1 MRKENQAN
9 LALAVSVFGAVGTA
23 AGQGG
28 ASLVWTAIHHGFLA
42 ATVGGL
48 ADWFAVKAIFGRPLG
63 ISHRTDILRRNRT
76 RIMESLVQFSAD
88 DLLSKKNIMEVI
100 ERENIGALLV
110 EYLEHRGGRERLI
123 EATVD
128 ILRHVAADVDSRRI
142 SQELTPYVMQALHA
156 LPLEDSFVELLD
168 VLTEEPHADRIF
180 NMLIRMGLQLI
191 RTQVFQEMLRENIAS
206 IRTEYEGDGMFR
218 AFVLSFFDDE
228 MIAEWLTD
236 RLADILQSAMEHD
249 DRRHRDGVQALV
261 SFVTTLRTNP
271 NLREALH
278 RYKIHV
284 IEHIELENILTD
296 FIEHRMKGSH
306 PFWIPYIKEILNEKM
321 DVFAHSESWQS
332 RADRWMKNLAAEEV
346 EKHHGMIA
354 DFVRDYLNQKSDDEL
369 IAFVEGKVQTDL
381 QMIRVNGAI
390 VGAFVGM
397 GLSLLVAFAERMW
410 AL

>member
-9 LALAVSVFGAVGTA
+9 LALAISVFGAVGTA
-23 AGQGG
+23 GQGS
-28 ASLVWTAIHHGFLA
+28 SLLVSTIHHGFLA

-63 ISHRTDILRRNRT
+63 ISHRTDILRRNRA

-88 DLLSKKNIMEVI
+88 DLLSKQNIMEVI
-100 ERENIGALLV
+100 EREDIGALLV

-128 ILRHVAADVDSRRI
+128 ILRHVAADVDSHRI
-142 SQELTPYVMQALHA
+142 SKELAPYVIRALHA

-168 VLTEEPHADRIF
+168 VLTEEPHTDRIF
-180 NMLIRMGLQLI
+180 NILIRMGLQLI
-191 RTQVFQEMLRENIAS
+191 QTQVFQEMLRENIAS

-228 MIAEWLTD
+228 MIAAWLTE
-236 RLADILQSAMEHD
+236 RLTDILQSAMEHD
-249 DRRHRDGVQALV
+249 DRRHRDGVQVLV
-261 SFVTTLRTNP
+261 SFVTALRTNP
-271 NLREALH
+271 SLHEALH
-278 RYKIHV
+278 RYKVHV
-284 IEHIELENILTD
+284 IEHIEIENMLID

-306 PFWIPYIKEILNEKM
+306 PFWIPYVKELLNEKI
-321 DVFAHSESWQS
+321 DVFAHSESWQN

-354 DFVRDYLNQKSDDEL
+354 EFVRDYLNQKSDDEL
-369 IAFVEGKVQTDL
+369 ISFVEGKVQTDL

-397 GLSLLVAFAERMW
+397 GLSLLVACAERVW
-410 AL
+410 GL

>member
-63 ISHRTDILRRNRT
+63 ISHRTDILRRNRA

-142 SQELTPYVMQALHA
+142 SKELTPYVMQALHA

-180 NMLIRMGLQLI
+180 NMLIRMGLRLV
-191 RTQVFQEMLRENIAS
+191 RTQVFQDMLHENIAS
-206 IRTEYEGDGMFR
+206 IRTEYERDGMIR
-218 AFVLSFFDDE
+218 AFVLSFFDDG
-228 MIAEWLTD
+228 MIAEWLTV
-236 RLADILQSAMEHD
+236 RLEEILTCATALD

-261 SFVTTLRTNP
+261 SFVTGLRANP
-271 NLREALH
+271 KLYEELH

-284 IEHIELENILTD
+284 IEQLEIETILTD

-306 PFWIPYIKEILNEKM
+306 PFWVPYVKELLNEKI
-321 DVFAHSESWQS
+321 DIFVHSEAWQN
-332 RADRWMKNLAAEEV
+332 RADRWMKDLAAGEV
-346 EKHHGMIA
+346 EKHHEMIA
-354 DFVRDYLNQKSDDEL
+354 DFVREYLNQKSDDEL
-369 IAFVEGKVQTDL
+369 ITFVEGKVRTDL

-397 GLSLLVAFAERMW
+397 GLSLIVTFAERMW
-410 AL
+410 GL

>member
-9 LALAVSVFGAVGTA
+9 LALAISVLGAVGTA
-23 AGQGG
+23 GQGS
-28 ASLVWTAIHHGFLA
+28 SLFVSTIHHGFLA
-42 ATVGGL
+42 ATIGGL

-100 ERENIGALLV
+100 EREDIGALLV

-142 SQELTPYVMQALHA
+142 SQELAPYVIRALHA

-168 VLTEEPHADRIF
+168 VLTEKPHADRIF

-228 MIAEWLTD
+228 MIAAWLTE
-236 RLADILQSAMEHD
+236 RLTDILQSAMEHD

-261 SFVTTLRTNP
+261 SFVTALRTNP
-271 NLREALH
+271 SLHEALH
-278 RYKIHV
+278 RYKVHV
-284 IEHIELENILTD
+284 IEHIEIENMLID

-306 PFWIPYIKEILNEKM
+306 PFWIPYVKELLNEKI
-321 DVFAHSESWQS
+321 DVFAHSESWQN
-332 RADRWMKNLAAEEV
+332 RADRWMKNLAAGEV

-354 DFVRDYLNQKSDDEL
+354 EFVRDYLNQKSEDEL
-369 IAFVEGKVQTDL
+369 ISFVEGKVQTDL

-397 GLSLLVAFAERMW
+397 GLSLLVVCAERMW
-410 AL
+410 GL

>member
-1 MRKENQAN
+1 
-9 LALAVSVFGAVGTA
+9 
-23 AGQGG
+23 
-28 ASLVWTAIHHGFLA
+28 
-42 ATVGGL
+42 
-48 ADWFAVKAIFGRPLG
+48 
-63 ISHRTDILRRNRT
+63 
-76 RIMESLVQFSAD
+76 
-88 DLLSKKNIMEVI
+88 MEVI

-142 SQELTPYVMQALHA
+142 SKELTPYVMQALHA

-236 RLADILQSAMEHD
+236 RLADILQLAMEHD

-306 PFWIPYIKEILNEKM
+306 PFWIPYIKELLNEKM
-321 DVFAHSESWQS
+321 DVFAHSESWQN

-354 DFVRDYLNQKSDDEL
+354 DFVRDYLNRKSDDEL

>member
-9 LALAVSVFGAVGTA
+9 LALAISVLGAVGTA
-23 AGQGG
+23 GQGS
-28 ASLVWTAIHHGFLA
+28 SLFVSTIHHGFLA
-42 ATVGGL
+42 ATIGGL

-100 ERENIGALLV
+100 EREDIGALLV

-142 SQELTPYVMQALHA
+142 SKELAPYVIRALHA
-156 LPLEDSFVELLD
+156 LPLEDSFAELLD
-168 VLTEEPHADRIF
+168 VLTEKPHADRIF

-228 MIAEWLTD
+228 MIAAWLTE

-261 SFVTTLRTNP
+261 SFVTVLRTNP
-271 NLREALH
+271 SLHEVLH
-278 RYKIHV
+278 RYKVHV
-284 IEHIELENILTD
+284 IEHIEIENILID

-306 PFWIPYIKEILNEKM
+306 PFWIPYVKELLNEKI
-321 DVFAHSESWQS
+321 DVFAHSESWQN
-332 RADRWMKNLAAEEV
+332 RADRWMKNLAAGEV

-354 DFVRDYLNQKSDDEL
+354 EFVRDYLNQKSEDEL
-369 IAFVEGKVQTDL
+369 IVFVEGKVQTDL

-397 GLSLLVAFAERMW
+397 GLSLLVVCAERMW
-410 AL
+410 GL

>member
-23 AGQGG
+23 GQGS
-28 ASLVWTAIHHGFLA
+28 SLLVSTIHHGFLA
-42 ATVGGL
+42 ATIGGL

-63 ISHRTDILRRNRT
+63 ISHRTDILRRNRA

-88 DLLSKKNIMEVI
+88 DLLSKQNIMEVI
-100 ERENIGALLV
+100 EREDIGALLV

-142 SQELTPYVMQALHA
+142 SKELTPYVMQALHA

-168 VLTEEPHADRIF
+168 VLAEKPHADRIF

-191 RTQVFQEMLRENIAS
+191 QTQVFQEMLRENIAS

-228 MIAEWLTD
+228 MIAAWLTE

-271 NLREALH
+271 SLHEVLH
-278 RYKIHV
+278 RYKVHV
-284 IEHIELENILTD
+284 IEHIEIENILID

-306 PFWIPYIKEILNEKM
+306 PFWIPYVKELLNEKI
-321 DVFAHSESWQS
+321 DVFAHSESWQN
-332 RADRWMKNLAAEEV
+332 RADRWMKNLAAGEV

-354 DFVRDYLNQKSDDEL
+354 EFVRDYLNQKSEDEL
-369 IAFVEGKVQTDL
+369 IVFVEGKVQTDL

-397 GLSLLVAFAERMW
+397 GLSLLVVCAERMW
-410 AL
+410 GL

>member
-23 AGQGG
+23 GQGS
-28 ASLVWTAIHHGFLA
+28 SLLVSTIHHGFLA
-42 ATVGGL
+42 ATIGGL

-63 ISHRTDILRRNRT
+63 ISHRTDILRRNRA

-88 DLLSKKNIMEVI
+88 DLLSKQNIMEVI
-100 ERENIGALLV
+100 EREDIGALLV

-142 SQELTPYVMQALHA
+142 SKELAPYVIRALHA

-168 VLTEEPHADRIF
+168 VLTEKPHADRIF

-191 RTQVFQEMLRENIAS
+191 QTQVFQEMLRENIAS

-228 MIAEWLTD
+228 MIAAWLTE

-261 SFVTTLRTNP
+261 SFVTALRTNP
-271 NLREALH
+271 SLHEVLH
-278 RYKIHV
+278 RYKVHV
-284 IEHIELENILTD
+284 IEHIEIENMLID

-306 PFWIPYIKEILNEKM
+306 PFWIPYVKELLNEKI
-321 DVFAHSESWQS
+321 DVFAHSESWQN
-332 RADRWMKNLAAEEV
+332 RADRWMKNLAAGEV

-354 DFVRDYLNQKSDDEL
+354 EFVRDYLNQKSEDEL
-369 IAFVEGKVQTDL
+369 IVFVEGKVQTDL

-397 GLSLLVAFAERMW
+397 GLSLLVVCAERMW
-410 AL
+410 GL

>member
-9 LALAVSVFGAVGTA
+9 LALAISVLGAVGTA
-23 AGQGG
+23 GQGS
-28 ASLVWTAIHHGFLA
+28 SLFVSTIHHGFLA
-42 ATVGGL
+42 ATIGGL

-63 ISHRTDILRRNRT
+63 ISHRTDILRRNRA

-100 ERENIGALLV
+100 EREDIGALLV

-142 SQELTPYVMQALHA
+142 SKELAPYVIRALHA

-168 VLTEEPHADRIF
+168 VLTEKPHADRIF

-228 MIAEWLTD
+228 MIAAWLTE
-236 RLADILQSAMEHD
+236 RLTDILQSAMEHD

-261 SFVTTLRTNP
+261 SFVTALRTNP
-271 NLREALH
+271 SLHDALH
-278 RYKIHV
+278 RYKVHV
-284 IEHIELENILTD
+284 IEHIEIENILID

-306 PFWIPYIKEILNEKM
+306 PFWIPYVKELLNEKI
-321 DVFAHSESWQS
+321 DVFAHSESWQN
-332 RADRWMKNLAAEEV
+332 RADRWMKNLAAGEV

-354 DFVRDYLNQKSDDEL
+354 EFVRDYLNQKSEDEL
-369 IAFVEGKVQTDL
+369 ISFVEGKVQTDL

-397 GLSLLVAFAERMW
+397 GLSLLVVCAERMW
-410 AL
+410 GL